1 MEIKILGTGC
11 AKCRKLEKLTR
22 EVVKANN
29 ITATITKVEDINEI
43 MKYKI
48 MSTPAL
54 VVNDRVEIKGLVP
67 SPSEIL
73 KILLKY

>member
-1 MEIKILGTGC
+1 
-11 AKCRKLEKLTR
+11 
-22 EVVKANN
+22 
-29 ITATITKVEDINEI
+29 